1 MLHDPD
7 DDVDKSKVVLLA
19 VYVAG
24 SGVCM
29 GEDDGPNSYYKKGQS
44 AF

>member
-7 DDVDKSKVVLLA
+7 DDDDKAKGVLLA

-29 GEDDGPNSYYKKGQS
+29 GEDDGPKSYYKHGQS